1 MNGVQT
7 VLNDVE
13 NIFYTKKIKPQPQ
26 KFYKDIYPIKL
37 INPAVKLTKD
47 RQASSH
53 SDNVSE

>member
-26 KFYKDIYPIKL
+26 KFYKDILSNQANKSGCQ
-37 INPAVKLTKD
+37 INK
-47 RQASSH
+47 R
-53 SDNVSE
+53 